1 MKRAHLLFTV
11 LPLLFMPP
19 AFGREPE
26 LNFKAI
32 CKARSDDA
40 KIMGSAPDQSVADC
54 VRDEEATKQRLSTLW
69 ALTSVPIQ
77 NQCVSDARAL
87 GTTSYLDLLACIQ
100 MAEDVKSNPKK
111 GTEK

>member
-1 MKRAHLLFTV
+1 MERAHLLFTV

-26 LNFKAI
+26 LNVKAI
-32 CKARSDDA
+32 CNARSDDA
-40 KIMGSAPDQSVADC
+40 KTMGSTPDPCVAEC
-54 VRDEEATKQRLSTLW
+54 VRDEEATKQGLNTLW

-77 NQCVSDARAL
+77 NQCASDARAL
-87 GTTSYLDLLACIQ
+87 GTTSYLDLLACLQ
-100 MAEDVKSNPKK
+100 MTEDVKSNPKK

>member
-11 LPLLFMPP
+11 LPILFMPS

-26 LNFKAI
+26 LNVKAI

-40 KIMGSAPDQSVADC
+40 KIMGSTANQSVADC
-54 VRDEEATKQRLSTLW
+54 VRDEEATKQRLSTVW

-100 MAEDVKSNPKK
+100 MAEDVESNPKK
-111 GTEK
+111 GTEN

>member
-11 LPLLFMPP
+11 LLLFMPP
-19 AFGREPE
+19 AFGGEPE
-26 LNFKAI
+26 LNVKAI
-32 CKARSDDA
+32 CEARSDDA
-40 KIMGSAPDQSVADC
+40 KIMGSTPDQSVADC

-87 GTTSYLDLLACIQ
+87 GTTSYLDLFSCIQ
-100 MAEDVKSNPKK
+100 MAEDGKSIPKK
-111 GTEK
+111 GTGK

>member
-1 MKRAHLLFTV
+1 
-11 LPLLFMPP
+11 MPP

-26 LNFKAI
+26 LNVKAI
-32 CKARSDDA
+32 CKAASDDA
-40 KIMGSAPDQSVADC
+40 KIMGAIPDQSVADC